1 MSPTIAERL
10 RKADERAGYR
20 TAPEP
25 IATMPP
31 GIPYIVGNEAAER
44 FSYYGMMSILTVFMT
59 AGLRDSAGNLDL
71 MSEAR
76 ASEWLHNFIAACYF
90 LPLVGALLAE
100 TLLGK
105 YRTIFW
111 LSLFYCMGHAALAIN
126 ETRWGLAV
134 GLTLIA
140 IGAGGI
146 KPCVSANVGDQFGES
161 NQHLLEK
168 VFGWFYFS
176 INFGSAIATYL
187 IPELREK
194 YGYGV
199 AFGVPGILMGIAAF
213 TFWLGRRKFVHI
225 PPNRT
230 RFFDEMKSA
239 EGLGAVARLVPLY
252 LCVAFFWAQFDQTHS
267 RWITQAELMD
277 RNVFGWTVKAEQ
289 MQAVNPILV
298 LGFIPL
304 FTYVIYPVLG
314 RLVTLTP
321 LRKIGMGFVM
331 TIVTVGL
338 VAWLQVRLDAKE
350 TPHVAWQALAYV
362 LLTAAEVMV
371 SITFL
376 EFSYTQAPRS
386 MKSLIM
392 AIYLLSVGVGNTFVS
407 QVNRYIANH
416 PGDSGLEGAR
426 YYWFFTFVMIA
437 ATVVFIAIA
446 VFYRPKTY
454 IQHEQP
460 A

>member
-1 MSPTIAERL
+1 
-10 RKADERAGYR
+10 
-20 TAPEP
+20 
-25 IATMPP
+25 
-31 GIPYIVGNEAAER
+31 
-44 FSYYGMMSILTVFMT
+44 
-59 AGLRDSAGNLDL
+59 
-71 MSEAR
+71 
-76 ASEWLHNFIAACYF
+76 
-90 LPLVGALLAE
+90 
-100 TLLGK
+100 
-105 YRTIFW
+105 
-111 LSLFYCMGHAALAIN
+111 
-126 ETRWGLAV
+126 
-134 GLTLIA
+134 
-140 IGAGGI
+140 
-146 KPCVSANVGDQFGES
+146 
-161 NQHLLEK
+161 
-168 VFGWFYFS
+168 
-176 INFGSAIATYL
+176 
-187 IPELREK
+187 
-194 YGYGV
+194 
-199 AFGVPGILMGIAAF
+199 
-213 TFWLGRRKFVHI
+213 
-225 PPNRT
+225 
-230 RFFDEMKSA
+230 
-239 EGLGAVARLVPLY
+239 
-252 LCVAFFWAQFDQTHS
+252 
-267 RWITQAELMD
+267 MD